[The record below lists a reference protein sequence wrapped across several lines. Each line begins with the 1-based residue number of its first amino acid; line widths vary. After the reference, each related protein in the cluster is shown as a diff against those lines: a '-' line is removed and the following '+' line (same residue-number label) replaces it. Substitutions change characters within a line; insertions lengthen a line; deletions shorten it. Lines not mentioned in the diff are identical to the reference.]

1 MWNVNIH
8 SIRHQSTNTVVL
20 IETLWNVNTF
30 GTGIHTQLVIY
41 VLIETLWNVN
51 FDDEFPGG
59 SHEIVLIETLWNVN
73 ESVLFGSSKSLV
85 Y

>member
-1 MWNVNIH
+1 MLFRI
-8 SIRHQSTNTVVL
+8 SLLKVL

-73 ESVLFGSSKSLV
+73 LKFYKQTEKGKM

>member
-1 MWNVNIH
+1 MKLSFSYVSSFRN
-8 SIRHQSTNTVVL
+8 
-20 IETLWNVNTF
+20 
-30 GTGIHTQLVIY
+30 

>member
-1 MWNVNIH
+1 MMFF
-8 SIRHQSTNTVVL
+8 RLFVL